1 LVVASPTV
9 QASLGLKVTAGALP
23 ATGVDD
29 SSRPITL
36 ALWLLAGGVF
46 VAVLRRRRITL
57 D

>member
-1 LVVASPTV
+1 
-9 QASLGLKVTAGALP
+9 LKVTAGALP

-29 SSRPITL
+29 SGRPIML

-46 VAVLRRRRITL
+46 VAVLRRRRVTL